1 VLGYCVDPANAT
13 LCPSTT
19 RLGVK
24 KCSTVKNT
32 KMILFGTLVAAI
44 AISALILPATAAFT
58 HTRGILITTYPQNI
72 VVFFNSPASHTRT
85 LAVVIKPPYYFV
97 NDLMGFTSVTLTMTF
112 SGNGNG
118 RCYQCKPS
126 KLNTPTLAGADS
138 GGKLVVQF
146 GSVTMSE
153 GMNGAVLLC
162 PVTFVISAPTGRG
175 FYMLFL
181 SAEAHAADGTTF
193 LGWDQIPVAILN

>member
-1 VLGYCVDPANAT
+1 MLGYCVDPANAT

-44 AISALILPATAAFT
+44 AISTLILPATAAFT
-58 HTRGILITTYPQNI
+58 HTRGILITTYPQDI
-72 VVFFNSPASHTRT
+72 VVFFNSPASHERT
-85 LAVVIKPPYYFV
+85 LAVVIKPPWYFV
-97 NDLMGFTSVTLTMTF
+97 NNLMGFTSVTLTMTLT
-112 SGNGNG
+112 GT
-118 RCYQCKPS
+118 CYQCRPNHS
-126 KLNTPTLAGADS
+126 NPPTLAGADT

-146 GSVTMSE
+146 GAVTMTE

-162 PVTFVISAPTGRG
+162 PITFVISGPTGRG
-175 FYMLFL
+175 FYMMFL